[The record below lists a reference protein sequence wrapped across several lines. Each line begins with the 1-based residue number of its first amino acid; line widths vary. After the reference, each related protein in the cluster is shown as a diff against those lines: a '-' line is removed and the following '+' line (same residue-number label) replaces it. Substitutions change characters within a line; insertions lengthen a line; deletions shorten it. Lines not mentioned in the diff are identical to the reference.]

1 MIPSM
6 NLSIYLP
13 VRWKKNIEGTTKRLF
28 KSLQQKIKKIKETIS
43 SVETLINDDATSSS
57 SLSDSGEDVQI
68 VNPKDKKQ
76 STTTTTK
83 PKKQIN
89 KPITASAETTANQ
102 TTTANTNTHTT
113 SIQSSIKTNDSIKKP
128 KGKKVDPGSL
138 DPVNPGE
145 S

>member
-13 VRWKKNIEGTTKRLF
+13 VRWKKTSKEQPNDCLNHFNRR
-28 KSLQQKIKKIKETIS
+28 SKKIKETIS
-43 SVETLINDDATSSS
+43 SVETLINDDAISSS
-57 SLSDSGEDVQI
+57 SFSDSGEDVQI

-102 TTTANTNTHTT
+102 TTTTNTNTHTT
-113 SIQSSIKTNDSIKKP
+113 SIQSSITTNDSIKKP
-128 KGKKVDPGSL
+128 KGKKVDP
-138 DPVNPGE
+138 
-145 S
+145 